1 MGKKKYG
8 YMDASGVEVIPPTF
22 NNAFSFTEGLAVAK
36 KSAKYG
42 YISKDGKWVVKP
54 QFNELWPIMNGFGCG
69 RIGDEWLL
77 LNAKGETIFKFTRP
91 KIWHNDYHI
100 ALNGGLPLVE
110 TPEGNGIM
118 NDKGDWVVP
127 PIYNGRV
134 YMADGGWAIKDKSF
148 KWHIFDRNGREI
160 LPEIQFEYVYDYND
174 GIAVVRLEDN
184 PDVITYI
191 RKDGVIIKSDT
202 GVIYP
207 FKNGVGLVSNKENKG
222 LIDTCGNWIAR
233 FNPSLGFLYE
243 LENGFAAYFKSGK
256 VGYLSDKGEI
266 ITEPLYDAP
275 YYDFEFN
282 HAIVRQGNK
291 TGIIDSKGDLV
302 VEMSHSKKVI
312 ISESIFAV
320 SESAN
325 EWTFYSF
332 IGTEKLFQKEMS
344 SCWALSDG
352 LIIFSREIE

>member
-1 MGKKKYG
+1 MGKIKYG

-22 NNAFSFTEGLAVAK
+22 NNAFDFSEGLAVAK

-42 YISKDGKWVVKP
+42 YISKDGKWVVKL
-54 QFNELWPIMNGFGCG
+54 QFNELWSIENGFGCG

-91 KIWHNDYHI
+91 KKRESDHYI

-110 TPEGNGIM
+110 TPEGSGIM
-118 NDKGDWVVP
+118 NDKGDWVVS
-127 PIYNGRV
+127 PIYNNSRI
-134 YMADGGWAIKDKSF
+134 YMADGGWAIKDEF
-148 KWHIFDRNGREI
+148 KWHIFDRNCREI
-160 LPEIQFEYVYDYND
+160 LPEIQFNNVYDYND
-174 GIAVVRLEDN
+174 GIAVVKLEDN

-202 GVIYP
+202 GVIHP
-207 FKNGVGLVSNKENKG
+207 FKNGVGLVSDKENQG

-233 FNPSLGFLYE
+233 FSPSLGFLYA
-243 LENGFAAYFKSGK
+243 LENGFAAYSKSGK
-256 VGYLSDKGEI
+256 AGYLSDKGKI
-266 ITEPLYDAP
+266 ITEPLYDINP
-275 YYDFEFN
+275 SPFEFN

-320 SESAN
+320 SESAK

-352 LIIFSREIE
+352 LILFSRGIE

>member
-1 MGKKKYG
+1 MGKIKYG

-22 NNAFSFTEGLAVAK
+22 NKAFDFSEGLAVAK

-54 QFNELWPIMNGFGCG
+54 QFNELEPINNGFGCG

-91 KIWHNDYHI
+91 KKYQTDYYI
-100 ALNGGLPLVE
+100 YLNGGLPFVA
-110 TPEGNGIM
+110 TPEGHGIM
-118 NDKGDWVVP
+118 NDKGDWVVS
-127 PIYNGRV
+127 PIYNMGWNF
-134 YMADGGWAIKDKSF
+134 MADGGYAFQDKF
-148 KWHIFDRNGREI
+148 EWHLFDRDGREI
-160 LPEIQFEYVYDYND
+160 LPEIQFKDVYNYND

-184 PDVITYI
+184 SDVITYI

-202 GVIYP
+202 GVIHP
-207 FKNGVGLVSNKENKG
+207 FKNGVGLVSDKENQG

-233 FNPSLGFLYE
+233 FNPRLGYLYG
-243 LENGFAAYFKSGK
+243 LENGFAAYTKSDK

-266 ITEPLYDAP
+266 ITEPLYDINP
-275 YYDFEFN
+275 YAFEFN
-282 HAIVRQGNK
+282 HAKVKQGNK

-302 VEMSHSKKVI
+302 VEMSHSKKEI

-332 IGTEKLFQKEMS
+332 IGTEKLFQKEMR

-352 LIIFSREIE
+352 LILFSRVIE

>member
-1 MGKKKYG
+1 MGKIKYG

-22 NNAFSFTEGLAVAK
+22 NNAFDFSEGLAVAK
-36 KSAKYG
+36 KSKYG
-42 YISKDGKWVVKP
+42 YISKDGTWVVKP
-54 QFNELWPIMNGFGCG
+54 QFNELWPIKNGFGCG

-91 KIWHNDYHI
+91 KRGQTDYYI

-110 TPEGNGIM
+110 MPEGNGIM

-127 PIYNGRV
+127 PIYNGRG
-134 YMADGGWAIKDKSF
+134 YMADGGWALQYEF
-148 KWHIFDRNGREI
+148 KWHIFDRNGIEI
-160 LPEIQFEYVYDYND
+160 LPEIQFKDVYDYND
-174 GIAVVRLEDN
+174 GIAVVKLEDN
-184 PDVITYI
+184 PDVISYI

-202 GVIYP
+202 GVIHP
-207 FKNGVGLVSNKENKG
+207 FKNGVGLVSDKENQG
-222 LIDTCGNWIAR
+222 LIDTDGNWIAK
-233 FNPSLGFLYE
+233 FNPSLGFLYK
-243 LENGFAAYFKSGK
+243 LENGFAAYSKSGK
-256 VGYLSDKGEI
+256 AGYLSDKGEI
-266 ITEPLYDAP
+266 ITEPLFDVNP
-275 YYDFEFN
+275 YPFEFN

-332 IGTEKLFQKEMS
+332 IGNKKLFKKGMS

-352 LIIFSREIE
+352 LILFSREIE